1 MGLWETFCGDT
12 SLHGYQY
19 IGRYLRSSQN
29 INSIQ
34 QFIHR
39 KERRPVWVVVVLMS
53 ILGAIGFLMY
63 NIDEY
68 MESFT
73 VTTLQSSTSQ
83 LKNIFYP
90 SVTVCHMNQI
100 RNDNESVQISMIK
113 LYILE
118 SLSGQAQELLK
129 RQIVEKENLCTI
141 FLLEQRQ
148 LLQNKRIK
156 KWLPCLDHLP
166 SKKNTVTI

>member
-29 INSIQ
+29 INSIK
-34 QFIHR
+34 QFIYR

-53 ILGAIGFLMY
+53 ILGAMAFLAY

-68 MESFT
+68 MQSFT

-100 RNDNESVQISMIK
+100 RNDN
-113 LYILE
+113 
-118 SLSGQAQELLK
+118 
-129 RQIVEKENLCTI
+129 N
-141 FLLEQRQ
+141 
-148 LLQNKRIK
+148 
-156 KWLPCLDHLP
+156 
-166 SKKNTVTI
+166 

>member
-19 IGRYLRSSQN
+19 IGRYLRASQT
-29 INSIQ
+29 NSIQ

-39 KERRPVWVVVVLMS
+39 RERRPVWVVVVIMS
-53 ILGAIGFLMY
+53 ILGAIGFLAY

-68 MESFT
+68 MQSFT

-90 SVTVCHMNQI
+90 SVTICHMNQI
-100 RNDNESVQISMIK
+100 RNDNESVHQLSIIRF
-113 LYILE
+113 YILE
-118 SLSGQAQELLK
+118 SLSGQA
-129 RQIVEKENLCTI
+129 
-141 FLLEQRQ
+141 
-148 LLQNKRIK
+148 
-156 KWLPCLDHLP
+156 
-166 SKKNTVTI
+166 

>member
-90 SVTVCHMNQI
+90 SVPICRMNQI
-100 RNDNESVQISMIK
+100 RNDNESVQLSMIK

-118 SLSGQAQELLK
+118 SLSGQA
-129 RQIVEKENLCTI
+129 
-141 FLLEQRQ
+141 
-148 LLQNKRIK
+148 
-156 KWLPCLDHLP
+156 
-166 SKKNTVTI
+166 